1 MKTLHVL
8 AISIMLAAFGATQ
21 CGAQAQNPSSSAA
34 SQTGTGEKKAK
45 KKEPYNPTQIQ
56 VNTCSKRAKE
66 RRLSGG
72 ERDSFMLSCMQ
83 SYAPPDEDEPRKV
96 VKPVPAKSSE
106 KKSTTPK

>member
-1 MKTLHVL
+1 MKTLHILV
-8 AISIMLAAFGATQ
+8 ASAMLAALSVTHY
-21 CGAQAQNPSSSAA
+21 GAQAQSPSSAA
-34 SQTGTGEKKAK
+34 SQTGADEKKAK

-96 VKPVPAKSSE
+96 AKPAPAKSGD
-106 KKSTTPK
+106 KTPVTK